1 MDASSRK
8 AAAPAPAPANAPSR
22 DEAAP
27 AAPAAAAAAPAPP
40 ATTSLRVGARFPASS
55 NLGFHRCCALARHE
69 TAATLQD
76 IRVSP
81 DARRAAS
88 PAARERSTGNDKPT
102 GLDHAGLDAGGAR
115 LRRARLGLVRAG
127 RPPQLPGADAVY
139 QFLNVS
145 DLKLTHATQEGITL
159 RVLLSRLLNCQPM
172 RVSKKYSGAAPR
184 GNQTSGRPTS
194 SS

>member
-1 MDASSRK
+1 MRVTPIASTKGAPSMDASSRK
-8 AAAPAPAPANAPSR
+8 AAHPAPAPANAPSR
-22 DEAAP
+22 DEAAPAAPHTTSAAPAP

-55 NLGFHRCCALARHE
+55 NLGFHQRCALARHE

-115 LRRARLGLVRAG
+115 LRRARLGLIWER
-127 RPPQLPGADAVY
+127 RPPELPGADAV
-139 QFLNVS
+139 
-145 DLKLTHATQEGITL
+145 
-159 RVLLSRLLNCQPM
+159 
-172 RVSKKYSGAAPR
+172 
-184 GNQTSGRPTS
+184 
-194 SS
+194 

>member
-8 AAAPAPAPANAPSR
+8 AAHPAPAPANAPSR
-22 DEAAP
+22 DEAAPAAPHATSAAPAP

-55 NLGFHRCCALARHE
+55 NLGFHQCCALARHE

-88 PAARERSTGNDKPT
+88 PAARERSRGNDKPT

-115 LRRARLGLVRAG
+115 LRRARLGLCGNNQCVGCTRQFFTKSFLGDDAAVLARSGGEEPASPRHRAG
-127 RPPQLPGADAVY
+127 VASMAWRTTRR
-139 QFLNVS
+139 FRTN
-145 DLKLTHATQEGITL
+145 
-159 RVLLSRLLNCQPM
+159 
-172 RVSKKYSGAAPR
+172 AP
-184 GNQTSGRPTS
+184 
-194 SS
+194 